1 MTLQNHWNQ
10 KYIWQFKKLS
20 WNSEQQ
26 YKKLYPTGSCPS
38 KFYGTAKMHK
48 LPVKGG
54 INELPICPIVSNL
67 STATY
72 VLAKY
77 IFKLLSPLQ
86 QSRNMVK
93 NTKEFIEELK
103 QQKLSKENKMV
114 SLNIKSL
121 FMNAPLNDT

>member
-26 YKKLYPTGSCPS
+26 YKKLYPTGSCPG

>member
-1 MTLQNHWNQ
+1 
-10 KYIWQFKKLS
+10 
-20 WNSEQQ
+20 
-26 YKKLYPTGSCPS
+26 
-38 KFYGTAKMHK
+38 MHK

-114 SLNIKSL
+114 LLNIKSL